1 MIPTASKPTYHLG
14 RLMEGGLM
22 PLVALVVAVLAVGEF
37 TVHETKH

>member
-22 PLVALVVAVLAVGEF
+22 LLAALVMAVGEL
-37 TVHETKH
+37 TVRETKH